1 MVDDENAIYVIM
13 NRVGRM
19 GFTRPSMKGKRMQMI
34 SFQRS
39 LSISL
44 LAAFFMLLPIHL
56 HAQRISDIKVRY
68 SRLSIKEATLEKVGT
83 LDVDFYRHNFDVEV
97 GVGQA
102 FVGLT
107 YQYATKKK
115 NTTKLGNTFGTT
127 EDGMMLT
134 AGYNYI
140 FSNKLR
146 LDTYGRLRIWGDTNS
161 AQALYAT
168 ETDIR
173 LNLIMFDLDGL
184 AIISNKAVF
193 PSYQVGMNVNKFG
206 RVQGIAGAGLWW
218 NGIGVYLTGFK
229 AFNGVNEALN
239 PGKDADKIFANL
251 KNAGLTFGMT
261 YEFHEFLVWLR
272 QNYAFKNGGHDLT
285 LSLQYQH
292 FFPGRRRS
300 DNKL

>member
-1 MVDDENAIYVIM
+1 MG
-13 NRVGRM
+13 RVGSM
-19 GFTRPSMKGKRMQMI
+19 DSNGISMKRKRMRTI
-34 SFQRS
+34 SLHGS
-39 LSISL
+39 LSSSL
-44 LAAFFMLLPIHL
+44 LAACFMLLPVHL
-56 HAQRISDIKVRY
+56 QAQRISDIKVKY
-68 SRLSIKEATLEKVGT
+68 SRLATKEATLEKVGT
-83 LDVDFYRHNFDVEV
+83 LDVDFYRHNFEVEI

-102 FVGLT
+102 FAGLT
-107 YQYATKKK
+107 YQYATKKE
-115 NTTKLGNTFGTT
+115 NTAKLGNTLGTT

-140 FSNKLR
+140 FSSKLR

-173 LNLIMFDLDGL
+173 LNLIMFDPDGL

-193 PSYQVGMNVNKFG
+193 PSYQVGMNLNKYG

-218 NGIGVYLTGFK
+218 NGIGVHLTGFK

-251 KNAGLTFGMT
+251 KNAGLTIGVT
-261 YEFHEFLVWLR
+261 YEFHEFMVWVR

-292 FFPGRRRS
+292 FFPRRRRS